1 MRDRLPIR
9 VDVLFGMPIEVV
21 IENGFDGPI
30 GVCANVDGAGGSGLK
45 SLVPKGSGEPKD
57 AKASAES
64 LLGVRLML
72 EDELA

>member
-45 SLVPKGSGEPKD
+45 SLVPKGSGKPKD